1 MHGLRKVRPKVD
13 AWAKKDRE
21 VDAWTKKVK
30 PKVDDALRKLDRKWM
45 HGRVKANPEV
55 GVWTEEG

>member
-1 MHGLRKVRPKVD
+1 MHGLRKL
-13 AWAKKDRE
+13 DRE

-55 GVWTEEG
+55 GAWTEEG